1 MSLSK
6 LSKCPGQQQRSGEEM
21 GLGIYN
27 IDVLDSEV
35 KFVFI
40 YDVAAMRQL

>member
-21 GLGIYN
+21 GCGLYTIIPKY
-27 IDVLDSEV
+27 SEV
-35 KFVFI
+35 RNQRHKNESLFF
-40 YDVAAMRQL
+40 